1 MERRKRKGDTENG
14 KLCKAGGEALGE
26 RGEGGSEVV
35 GDGERGGWE
44 GSPDL
49 GDTGELAQGQQEGR
63 KFPVTG
69 RRTALSTLGCCHRR
83 AGLQPGLPRAG
94 LGDAR
99 PGHGGCILRP
109 EPCHAGRCS
118 ETGPTVTY
126 FRGVLRTSV
135 TMAMRLRANIMGFFW
150 SRFLLLINHKKRTDV
165 PRC

>member
-49 GDTGELAQGQQEGR
+49 GDTSELAWGQREGQ

-69 RRTALSTLGCCHRR
+69 CRTALGTLGCRH
-83 AGLQPGLPRAG
+83 
-94 LGDAR
+94 
-99 PGHGGCILRP
+99 
-109 EPCHAGRCS
+109 
-118 ETGPTVTY
+118 
-126 FRGVLRTSV
+126 
-135 TMAMRLRANIMGFFW
+135 
-150 SRFLLLINHKKRTDV
+150 
-165 PRC
+165 